1 MKRDLDGFEGLGGV
15 AFVVVGGPVG
25 GEDGVG
31 LEDHLFEGYGFEG
44 LLEFEQVVGDDLAGD
59 VRAV

>member
-1 MKRDLDGFEGLGGV
+1 M
-15 AFVVVGGPVG
+15 G

-44 LLEFEQVVGDDLAGD
+44 LLEFDEIVDEDLAGD